1 MTRGRSPFAPRLS
14 EWFPEIFFVAVTTAA
29 GIWAGG
35 RWLDPTGDPGFAW
48 SLAYRLAEGDVLYRD
63 VYLAY
68 GPLSPYLLAGLGR
81 LFDFSAG
88 WFLASN
94 WVAAVTA
101 GVLLLRC
108 GRPLLSTTERLAAA
122 GVILAISVWAPGP
135 ARLVLPYYPGVVHA
149 LALSLGA
156 LLVVRSS
163 RLSTGAGSS
172 IAGLLAG
179 FAFLAKQEIGVAA
192 LLAALAPLLARP
204 RELLSRG
211 VRTAASFVVVVGAA
225 FAAILLV
232 PGVTLQAL
240 RHSNHL
246 WPLDPAPPEALGTLF
261 RLAAG
266 MSEPGWPFDVRQAA
280 WCLLVQV
287 GLVAVAG
294 LLAVRARK
302 ISHWIPVL
310 GLAAVLLAWWA
321 VEGFRFSTR
330 VPVAL
335 SAIVAF
341 AVASFG
347 LFARRLEHREELL
360 AIGTFAGL
368 AGLRAVFSPTLS
380 GPFDGPAH
388 FAASVTWI
396 LFLCVLVPR
405 YLAPEPRAAA
415 WTRRLTAVLVFATAT
430 FGAIAG
436 AQHLRFP
443 WREAVSTARGTVF
456 LDLVD
461 ASFFRGLSREIR
473 PGEEVLVLPEI
484 NAVDVLYRARSVS
497 PLLDHIPGWLDARV
511 ENLLISRLGKTP
523 PEVVVC
529 FERSLYELGASRF
542 GDGYGERVAAWL
554 EERFRPVL
562 VQRAGT
568 ILRRRDNAES
578 PRGDPSLSH

>member
-1 MTRGRSPFAPRLS
+1 MTRGRSPFALRLS
-14 EWFPEIFFVAVTTAA
+14 EWFPEILFVAVTTAV

-48 SLAYRLAEGDVLYRD
+48 SLAHRLAEGEVLYRD

-68 GPLSPYLLAGLGR
+68 GPLSPHLLAGLGR

-101 GVLLLRC
+101 GVLLLRW
-108 GRPLLSTTERLAAA
+108 GRPLLSTFERIAAA
-122 GVILAISVWAPGP
+122 GMILAFSLWAPGP
-135 ARLVLPYYPGVVHA
+135 GRLVFPYYPGVVHA

-163 RLSTGAGSS
+163 RLSAGAGSAL
-172 IAGLLAG
+172 AGLLAG
-179 FAFLAKQEIGVAA
+179 LAFLAKQEIGLAA
-192 LLAALAPLLARP
+192 LLAVIASLLVRP
-204 RELLSRG
+204 KELLSRG
-211 VRTAASFVVVVGAA
+211 VRTTASFMGVVGVAL
-225 FAAILLV
+225 AAILLV
-232 PGVTLQAL
+232 TGVTLDGL

-266 MSEPGWPFDVRQAA
+266 MSEPGWAFDVRQAA

-302 ISHWIPVL
+302 ISQWIPVL
-310 GLAAVLLAWWA
+310 CLAVVLLAWWA
-321 VEGFRFSTR
+321 VEGFRYSTR

-335 SAIVAF
+335 SAIGAF
-341 AVASFG
+341 AVAAFA

-388 FAASVTWI
+388 LAASVTWI

-405 YLAPEPRAAA
+405 YLAPDIRAAA
-415 WTRRLTAVLVFATAT
+415 WTRRVTAALLLVTAT
-430 FGAIAG
+430 FGAMAG

-456 LDLVD
+456 LDPVD

-484 NAVDVLYRARSVS
+484 NAIDVLYRARSVS
-497 PLLDHIPGWLDARV
+497 PLLDHIPGWLDAPV
-511 ENLLISRLGKTP
+511 ESVLLARLERNP
-523 PEVVVC
+523 PEVVVS

-542 GDGYGERVAAWL
+542 GNGYGGRVAAWV
-554 EERFRPVL
+554 EENFRPVL

-568 ILRRRDNAES
+568 ILRRRDAAES
-578 PRGDPSLSH
+578 PRGDPRPSR